1 MQVLSTP
8 KSELNYY
15 DRSYRMRS
23 IMKSK
28 QDNDVTY
35 CIGVVYKKMGQDYEV
50 TDRKGVISAEY
61 EIELHDQS
69 NSVQSM
75 MKTRQGNDITDR
87 KVLLYIEN
95 ETKPL

>member
-1 MQVLSTP
+1 M
-8 KSELNYY
+8 
-15 DRSYRMRS
+15 
-23 IMKSK
+23 
-28 QDNDVTY
+28 
-35 CIGVVYKKMGQDYEV
+35 

-95 ETKPL
+95 ETKPLWLIRWGMVYDEDQTGSEKSNHTSAIYVGIRTDLSWSIK